1 MNLIEMVKAAGVVGA
16 GGAGFPTHVKLNTK
30 VEYFIVNA
38 AECEPL
44 IETDKYLCRTFADRI
59 VKTIPVIAESLGASR
74 KVIALKGAYEKEIA
88 ALREAIKNSGSDVEI
103 FEMGYFYPA
112 GDEQTLIQ
120 QVTGRCVP
128 ELGLPSDV
136 GCVVDNVGTVLN
148 IADALEGKAV
158 TEKYLSVVGEVT
170 HTMQLHVPIGT
181 SVLECV
187 RAAKPTI
194 SEFALIMGG
203 PMMGKRLTS
212 QAEIE
217 QAVVTKTTGNIMVLP
232 KDHYLFKKTALP
244 METVRKQTKSAC
256 LQCKMCTD
264 LCPRY
269 LIGHQ
274 IRPNLMMRGLWR
286 EPSITDNEE
295 YLRMFGDAANCC
307 SCGVC
312 EMFACPMGLSPR
324 KVNEYLKGEFRK
336 RGIQVPKNPEAH
348 AREFVQE
355 RKTPT
360 NRLVARLGLSEY
372 YGKHPSSCE
381 ELSVD
386 TVFIPFSQH
395 IGKPAAAVKQAGDTV
410 AKGELLAAAAEGAL
424 SANIHSSVNGVIE
437 EITDKGARIR
447 CRKE

>member
-88 ALREAIKNSGSDVEI
+88 ALREAIKNSDSDVEI

-128 ELGLPSDV
+128 ERGLPSDV

-410 AKGELLAAAAEGAL
+410 AKGELLAAPAEGAL

>member
-128 ELGLPSDV
+128 ERGLPSDV

-181 SVLECV
+181 AVLECV